1 MNANFEQAFN
11 ILQTL
16 NIDLQGFNNYLTN
29 KLNATAINKEVKN
42 VEKLSELPIFQKTN
56 KKWGDYDDDDE
67 VTSNTCSVSD
77 TVSLETSSNS
87 ESVSLNYLSA
97 VSSAKNDTDGFKP
110 YVSKKMHKKQ
120 NVRNE
125 PTNPMLKDYGLDE
138 SHTVL
143 NRMVFARA
151 ITEKWEIGTDY
162 QIHPDALCP
171 TMMEGNI
178 CNEYFECVHLHR
190 CKYVHLHRCKYETS
204 GKICTNSNCKF
215 LHARDMPTK
224 EAHANFQRTIK

>member
-29 KLNATAINKEVKN
+29 KLNATAINEEVKN

-77 TVSLETSSNS
+77 TASLETSSNS
-87 ESVSLNYLSA
+87 ESASVSMNYLSA
-97 VSSAKNDTDGFKP
+97 VSNTKKDTDGFKP

-125 PTNPMLKDYGLDE
+125 PTNPMLKDYGLEE

-143 NRMVFARA
+143 NRMEFARA
-151 ITEKWEIGTDY
+151 ISEKWELGTDY
-162 QIHPDALCP
+162 QIHPNALCP

-178 CNEYFECVHLHR
+178 CNEYCECVHLHR
-190 CKYVHLHRCKYETS
+190 CKYEIS
-204 GKICTNSNCKF
+204 GKTCTNSNCKF

-224 EAHANFQRTIK
+224 EAQANFQRTIK

>member
-87 ESVSLNYLSA
+87 ESVSVSLNYLSA
-97 VSSAKNDTDGFKP
+97 VSSAKKDTDGFKP

-143 NRMVFARA
+143 NRMEFARA
-151 ITEKWEIGTDY
+151 ISEKWELGTDY
-162 QIHPDALCP
+162 QIHPNALCP

-178 CNEYFECVHLHR
+178 CNEYCD
-190 CKYVHLHRCKYETS
+190 CVHLHRCKYETS
-204 GKICTNSNCKF
+204 GKTCTNSNCKF

>member
-204 GKICTNSNCKF
+204 EKTCTNSNCIF